1 MSEQIAAARE
11 EAEEAKKAAEKAAL
25 RFQSIERSRARGLP
39 LTPEQTLGR
48 RPSEAVK
55 HRRAVV
61 VETQP
66 AKARPP
72 RIIRVKQPRPSR
84 RRFGR
89 RPRLFTGP
97 VFHKQ
102 SLTHVRLREGTPANI
117 SRAEKEKSLRRLDAA
132 IADWSRRY
140 TFRVVHGGTPQEKNE
155 AAVHLRQLSA
165 EKEAIEAMRPL
176 GVPEHI
182 RRAEAIES

>member
-1 MSEQIAAARE
+1 MSEQIAVARE
-11 EAEEAKKAAEKAAL
+11 EAEEAKTEAEKAAL
-25 RFQSIERSRARGLP
+25 RFRSIERSRARGLP

-48 RPSEAVK
+48 RRPEAVK
-55 HRRAVV
+55 HRRAIV
-61 VETQP
+61 VETP
-66 AKARPP
+66 LPKPP
-72 RIIRVKQPRPSR
+72 RIIRIREKPSR

-89 RPRLFTGP
+89 RPRIFGGPFTTR
-97 VFHKQ
+97 Q
-102 SLTHVRLREGTPANI
+102 QLTAIRLREGSPANI
-117 SRAEKEKSLRRLDAA
+117 SRAEKDKALRRLDAA

>member
-1 MSEQIAAARE
+1 MSEQVAIARE
-11 EAEEAKKAAEKAAL
+11 EAEEAKKQAEKAAL
-25 RFQSIERSRARGLP
+25 RFRSIERSQARGLP

-48 RPSEAVK
+48 RPSEAVR

-61 VETQP
+61 VEGPPPKP
-66 AKARPP
+66 ARV
-72 RIIRVKQPRPSR
+72 IRVKQPRPSR

-89 RPRLFTGP
+89 RPRIIGGP
-97 VFHKQ
+97 VFHRQ
-102 SLTHVRLREGTPANI
+102 ALTHVRLREGTPANI
-117 SRAEKEKSLRRLDAA
+117 SRAEKDKSLRRLDAA

-155 AAVHLRQLSA
+155 AAMRLRELNA
-165 EKEAIEAMRPL
+165 EKEAIEAMKPL
-176 GVPEHI
+176 GLPEHI